1 MLCSFPWQGVRR
13 PRVGLAGVT
22 QQAVPTDALQTTDQQ
37 LNAGPAAAAQQLI
50 VLGNCVDFWKRAAP
64 APEAESPPFQESSV
78 LAPWNGGIG
87 DSYFLDNL
95 HLLLPP

>member
-1 MLCSFPWQGVRR
+1 MQFSLAGVRR

-22 QQAVPTDALQTTDQQ
+22 QQAVPTETLQTTDQQ
-37 LNAGPAAAAQQLI
+37 LNAGPAAAAQQLT
-50 VLGNCVDFWKRAAP
+50 VLGNCVDFWKRAVP
-64 APEAESPPFQESSV
+64 APEAESLPPFQESSV
-78 LAPWNGGIG
+78 LGPWNGGIG